1 MSTVTTALT
10 IPSLALWY
18 ISVASFSQSSGDWL
32 LPRGIGTIF
41 DALWVL
47 AAWGRNLNFK
57 RRKTGHE
64 KSVLLICLALC
75 FVFALSAMAF
85 DDMGK
90 SATVNGWITDAKCG
104 AKGANAGAEACTKK
118 CLAAG
123 AKMVIV
129 TDKDQ
134 KMLTVDN
141 PDALK
146 EHEGHH
152 VAVTGHM
159 TGDSI
164 HVDSVKML

>member
-1 MSTVTTALT
+1 M
-10 IPSLALWY
+10 
-18 ISVASFSQSSGDWL
+18 
-32 LPRGIGTIF
+32 RK
-41 DALWVL
+41 VL
-47 AAWGRNLNFK
+47 A
-57 RRKTGHE
+57 
-64 KSVLLICLALC
+64 ICLAVG

-90 SATVNGWITDAKCG
+90 SATVNGWVVDDKCG

-134 KMLTVDN
+134 KVLMVEN

-146 EHEGHH
+146 GHEGHH
-152 VAVTGHM
+152 IAATGPIK
-159 TGDSI
+159 GDSI
-164 HVDSVKML
+164 HVDSMKML